1 MQDVAEMRG
10 REKNRSYLKRLSSSK
25 RMREVSLHCYQA
37 EEELTTLELLML
49 KNELEVTEPRW
60 RGYKTALTRSFKQH
74 SLFRVYKI

>member
-10 REKNRSYLKRLSSSK
+10 REKNGSYPKRLSANK

-37 EEELTTLELLML
+37 EEELTTLELLTL

-60 RGYKTALTRSFKQH
+60 RGYKTALSG
-74 SLFRVYKI
+74 LL